1 MKKQGKGKL
10 ETFEQTVKYVFTKNM
25 INPDLFFFFLQRR
38 NTLYNR

>member
-1 MKKQGKGKL
+1 MKKQEKGKL

-25 INPDLFFFFLQRR
+25 INSDFFFLQRR